1 MTEKSTKI
9 ALFGTSADP
18 PTTGHKAILQW
29 LSHHYDLV
37 AIWAADNPFKSH
49 FTTLEHRAKM
59 LGVLIESVQAP
70 RNNLQLHQEL
80 SSRRTI
86 ETVNKGRQVW
96 GNQPELT
103 LVVGADLIKQIPR
116 WYRIQE
122 LLKQVNLLVIPRPG
136 YTLTEA
142 NLQELRKVGGKF
154 TIANLRAPAVSS
166 TAYREK
172 GDHNAVVP
180 LVKAYINREQ
190 LYLCQERHT
199 H

>member
-1 MTEKSTKI
+1 MTEKITKI

-18 PTTGHKAILQW
+18 PTTGHRAILQW

-49 FTTLEHRAKM
+49 STTLEHRAKM
-59 LGVLIESVQAP
+59 LGVLIESVETP
-70 RNNLQLHQEL
+70 GNNLQLYQEL

-103 LVVGADLIKQIPR
+103 LVVGADIIKQMPR
-116 WYRIQE
+116 WYQIQD
-122 LLKQVNLLVIPRPG
+122 LLEQVRLLIIPRPG
-136 YTLTEA
+136 YPLTEA
-142 NLQELRKVGGKF
+142 NLQEIRRVGGRCK
-154 TIANLRAPAVSS
+154 IANLRAPAVSS

-172 GDHNAVVP
+172 GDHNVVVP
-180 LVKAYINREQ
+180 LVKEYINREQ
-190 LYLCQERHT
+190 LYLCQERHA